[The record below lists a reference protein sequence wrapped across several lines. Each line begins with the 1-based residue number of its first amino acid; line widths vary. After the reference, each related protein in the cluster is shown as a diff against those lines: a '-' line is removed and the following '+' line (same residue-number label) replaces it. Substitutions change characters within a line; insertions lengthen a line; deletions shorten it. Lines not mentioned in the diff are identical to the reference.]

1 MTAYRDFIHDYPSRC
16 RRLLDT
22 HFTNA
27 RENDLEVTLLLSV
40 ASSGLIVPYARL
52 SEDAH
57 PARDADRFGEAKG
70 KLDRVLGAPLLA
82 SELWDTTDP
91 GSWRSGEL
99 RDLSGDPDA
108 WPLDAMKPVSRQKEA
123 GSIVKVLRYALA
135 HGNVFTRGRPH
146 IDTLVFL
153 SRKCQVDP
161 MLGYRCVVVSPV
173 DLKCFV
179 LNWLDTLGGVEGG
192 GWIFVEGTLLER
204 AVA

>member
-1 MTAYRDFIHDYPSRC
+1 M
-16 RRLLDT
+16 
-22 HFTNA
+22 HFKNA

-57 PARDADRFGEAKG
+57 PARDADRFAEAKG
-70 KLDRVLGAPLLA
+70 KLDRVLDAALLA
-82 SELWDTTDP
+82 SELWDTIDP
-91 GSWRSGEL
+91 GSWRFGEL
-99 RDLSGDPDA
+99 CDLSGDPDA
-108 WPLDAMKPVSRQKEA
+108 WDLDTLKPVSRKKKA
-123 GSIVKVLRYALA
+123 RSIVKVLRNALA

-153 SRKCQVDP
+153 SRRCQKNP
-161 MLGYRCVVVSPV
+161 EQGYNCVLVSPA

-179 LNWLDTLGGVEGG
+179 LNWLETLGGVEVG
-192 GWIFVEGTLLER
+192 GWVFVEGQLLER